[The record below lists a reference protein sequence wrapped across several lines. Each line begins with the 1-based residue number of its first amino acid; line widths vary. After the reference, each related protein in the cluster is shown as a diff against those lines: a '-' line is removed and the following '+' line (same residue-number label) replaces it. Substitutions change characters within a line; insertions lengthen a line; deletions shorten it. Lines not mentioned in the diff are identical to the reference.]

1 MKVELRNIKHMPS
14 LSEETEC
21 FSATIYLDGVKRGEA
36 SNRGHGGQTDI
47 IPHGLKTEINA
58 YATTLP
64 DVVYGGMTLKMNAEL
79 LIDDLLGDE
88 LQRKQLKKLCAKK
101 TLFREKGKT
110 YGEGDYDVIKIP
122 YGPAAIAWIQ
132 KHCPGASILNETLKE
147 AP

>member
-21 FSATIYLDGVKRGEA
+21 FSATIYVDGVKRGTA
-36 SNRGHGGQTDI
+36 SNRGTGGNTDI
-47 IPHGLKTEINA
+47 HPRELVTELNA
-58 YATTLP
+58 YGKTLP
-64 DVVYGGMTLKMNAEL
+64 PWNYNGKDHEKDAEHV
-79 LIDDLLGDE
+79 IDDLLGDE